1 MRSSRKGTRI
11 LSLLASGVV
20 VSILA
25 VYLTAAATAQVSPA
39 ASADQAQIE
48 KGRQVV
54 MQACAAC
61 HANIGAMLQGY
72 RQPPERWRATVYYMI
87 SRGAQVMPDEIE
99 PVIAYVVATAT
110 GPVRTQ
116 AGRGGGGRGGGNAN
130 AELSAG
136 GQGRAI
142 FERACVQ
149 CHDAATASTK
159 MPSETWN
166 EVVRRMVSYG
176 ARVSSAEQQTLLG
189 YLDAPGN

>member
-1 MRSSRKGTRI
+1 MRSSRKGTRTFF
-11 LSLLASGVV
+11 LLAFGVF
-20 VSILA
+20 VSIF
-25 VYLTAAATAQVSPA
+25 VMSLTIAAGAQSSPA
-39 ASADQAQIE
+39 ASGDQAQIE

-72 RQPPERWRATVYYMI
+72 RQSPERWRSTVYYMI

-130 AELSAG
+130 AELSVG

-142 FERACVQ
+142 FDRACVQ

-159 MPSETWN
+159 MPSETWDD
-166 EVVRRMVSYG
+166 VVRRMVSYG

-189 YLDAPGN
+189 YLGAPRN